1 MSKEKIPAVVTVPI
15 AGVDMVAMKD
25 DAGQVWVALKRACEA
40 LGVNWDGQRK
50 TLSEKSWATTVVK
63 TAVAFD
69 GRVRTQVFADRK
81 TFLMWLATLCESRIK
96 NPQAK
101 QIIIRVQAEAATV
114 LDRYFGDGETFE
126 ADTVVETVEAATPTL
141 SIPAGD
147 SLSVAERQMRLLN
160 DARGLVPTVVLEPF
174 ARRVLEETFGT
185 VEPDEQVEPTPTLE
199 LVAEPEPVMYS
210 FKQLAERYLPEPGS
224 AWSLSGGLVAR
235 CKKRGIK
242 LEKTSFADDGTKL
255 ARRDVRTLYPEAA
268 GPILRRL
275 WEEHL
280 EWYGKPVVADA
291 A

>member
-15 AGVDMVAMKD
+15 AGVEMIAMKD

-40 LGVNWDGQRK
+40 LGIDWRAQHR
-50 TLSEKSWATTVVK
+50 TLLGRSWATV
-63 TAVAFD
+63 AVRAIVAAD
-69 GRVRTQVFADRK
+69 GKQRTQVFANRK

-126 ADTVVETVEAATPTL
+126 ADTVVETVEAPVPTL
-141 SIPAGD
+141 AVPAGD

-185 VEPDEQVEPTPTLE
+185 VESDEQVEPTPALE

-210 FKQLAERYLPEPGS
+210 FKQLAERYLPEAGS
-224 AWSLSGGLVAR
+224 AWRLSGGLVAR

-268 GPILRRL
+268 GPILRGL

-280 EWYGKPVVADA
+280 DWYGKPVVADA